1 MRKKSRRAQVAEVTF
16 FARASF
22 FPILA
27 KKNGVTGVTVLLLPF
42 FGVVTPFS
50 R

>member
-1 MRKKSRRAQVAEVTF
+1 MLQKSH
-16 FARASF
+16 FARARF
-22 FPILA
+22 FFSILA
-27 KKNGVTGVTVLLLPF
+27 KKIGVTGVTVLLLPF